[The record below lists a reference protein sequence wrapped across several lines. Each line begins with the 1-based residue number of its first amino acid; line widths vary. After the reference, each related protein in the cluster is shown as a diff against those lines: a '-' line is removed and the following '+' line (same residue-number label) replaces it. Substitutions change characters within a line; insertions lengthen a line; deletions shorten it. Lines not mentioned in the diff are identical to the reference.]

1 MFNVKRNGVMQYK
14 EIRTRNIE
22 ENPSLLQKYKG
33 YFVSEKHDGWQG
45 IWDGKGRILSKTGK
59 LAFTPPDTWLR
70 LLPKGVAIAGEL
82 VVEGKQA
89 ANVASLRKPGAPE
102 WSQARFYVFDM
113 PDVKQK
119 QPFRVRTKKLKALL
133 SFGSGGPIIKYVPQV
148 LAKNAQHIY
157 KMFTKVTGKRGGEGL
172 VLTHPESLYDPMK
185 RSNDRV
191 KLKRRQD
198 AEARVVK
205 LLMAGPRLRSLLV
218 KSLNND
224 GQQVFHLGIGLT
236 EEMRAHPQRHF
247 KVGQIVKYSFRNLS
261 SSGKPKEARLV
272 GKRHSANML

>member
-1 MFNVKRNGVMQYK
+1 
-14 EIRTRNIE
+14 
-22 ENPSLLQKYKG
+22 
-33 YFVSEKHDGWQG
+33 
-45 IWDGKGRILSKTGK
+45 
-59 LAFTPPDTWLR
+59 
-70 LLPKGVAIAGEL
+70 
-82 VVEGKQA
+82 KQA

-198 AEARVVK
+198 AEARVVAIGPLVQHNNGMPPHMRSLRVK
-205 LLMAGPRLRSLLV
+205 TLNNKHEFSIAAGLTHDMRLRP
-218 KSLNND
+218 N
-224 GQQVFHLGIGLT
+224 
-236 EEMRAHPQRHF
+236 RYF
-247 KVGQIVKYSFRNLS
+247 KVGQIIKYSFRNLT
-261 SSGKPKEARLV
+261 SSGK
-272 GKRHSANML
+272 